1 MFGAGWAA
9 GKVVKEIAKASGA
22 SEEDA
27 KIIGKM
33 ATLTVSLLT
42 LDAAGL
48 IDLTVLGP
56 Q

>member
-9 GKVVKEIAKASGA
+9 GKVAREIAKASGA

-27 KIIGKM
+27 KIIGKVASM
-33 ATLTVSLLT
+33 SVALLT
-42 LDAAGL
+42 LDASGL

>member
-9 GKVVKEIAKASGA
+9 GKVAKEIAKASGA

-33 ATLTVSLLT
+33 ATMTVSLLT

-48 IDLTVLGP
+48 IDLTVIGP
-56 Q
+56 H